1 MAPPGRLC
9 AGRAWLVGGYGRR
22 ALWRVEIGTYL
33 RQRPGLSGR
42 DEGVADHTAVDRG
55 ATAARTRPCA
65 DDAAKGAAARRADR
79 SPRYRFRG
87 GGRVADQSAHADGSR
102 CVVGYTRCRTS
113 QARGASAPCG
123 GSRAGP
129 GGGARVDTYIAL
141 SYWDLAAA
149 SVLVFINAGLSVI
162 FRLRVHRSLLIAAIR
177 MVVQL
182 TLVGLVLTTLF
193 SVVSP
198 LWTGLAALGMV
209 LFAGHEAAQRQERG
223 LSGWWSYGLGTGS
236 MMVSSVLVTVFAL
249 LTALRPN
256 PWYDP
261 RYAIPLLGMI
271 LGNCM
276 TGIAL
281 GLDTLPTSL
290 VSRRAGV
297 EAQLMLGA
305 TRQEAV
311 APVTRQA
318 LRSALMPTINSMS
331 ATGVV
336 SPPGIMIGQILG
348 GVPPAEAVK
357 YQILVMFLI
366 AGGTGLG
373 AVTAV
378 LGGVYRLIDGRH
390 RLRLDRLRPPKPA

>member
-1 MAPPGRLC
+1 
-9 AGRAWLVGGYGRR
+9 
-22 ALWRVEIGTYL
+22 
-33 RQRPGLSGR
+33 
-42 DEGVADHTAVDRG
+42 
-55 ATAARTRPCA
+55 
-65 DDAAKGAAARRADR
+65 
-79 SPRYRFRG
+79 
-87 GGRVADQSAHADGSR
+87 
-102 CVVGYTRCRTS
+102 
-113 QARGASAPCG
+113 
-123 GSRAGP
+123 
-129 GGGARVDTYIAL
+129 VDTYIAL

-182 TLVGLVLTTLF
+182 SLVGVVLTTLF
-193 SVVSP
+193 SLVSP
-198 LWTGLAALGMV
+198 LWTGLAALVMV
-209 LFAGHEAAQRQERG
+209 LFAGHEAAQRQERRY
-223 LSGWWSYGLGTGS
+223 SGWWSYGLGTGC
-236 MMVSSVLVTVFAL
+236 MMVSSVVVTVFAL

-281 GLDTLPTSL
+281 GLDTLTTSL

-305 TRQEAV
+305 TRREAV

-318 LRSALMPTINSMS
+318 LRSALMPVINSMS

-336 SPPGIMIGQILG
+336 SLPRHDDRPDPRRGTPGRSGQIPDPRHVPDRGGNRLG
-348 GVPPAEAVK
+348 RSNGGNRWCLPPHRRASPPPPRSVAAADAGIAECP
-357 YQILVMFLI
+357 LN
-366 AGGTGLG
+366 
-373 AVTAV
+373 
-378 LGGVYRLIDGRH
+378 
-390 RLRLDRLRPPKPA
+390 P